1 MIRSKYRTG
10 DKTEALLVSDDVLD
24 LAKRVLSSEEI
35 DHANEITLMIVGSE
49 FLRKKGIATLMKILG
64 TKPYRP
70 LIYAN
75 NELQYLPHWTRD
87 SVRYVC
93 DYIDQ
98 LCKHWA
104 YIYTQR
110 ITSLNGSM
118 GSSLKTIRKKESG
131 NNDVLIDIL
140 EKFNNVFYVPAKHD
154 FSLPEGRK
162 NHRITVKEVV
172 YTVFISVELAKRIK
186 MITNCSEQMECHN
199 GEMAKHSV

>member
-1 MIRSKYRTG
+1 MFRSKYNTG

-24 LAKRVLSSEEI
+24 LAKSILSPEEI
-35 DHANEITLMIVGSE
+35 DHANEITLMIIGRKS
-49 FLRKKGIATLMKILG
+49 LRNSGILELQKILG
-64 TKPYRP
+64 VKPYRP
-70 LIYAN
+70 LYYAHF
-75 NELQYLPHWTRD
+75 ELERLPRWTRS

-110 ITSLNGSM
+110 TSSLNGSM
-118 GSSLKTIRKKESG
+118 GSSLKTIRKKEG
-131 NNDVLIDIL
+131 KNHEGLIDIL

-154 FSLPEGRK
+154 FSLPEGRR

-172 YTVFISVELAKRIK
+172 YTVFISVELARRIK
-186 MITNCSEQMECHN
+186 IITNCSEQMECHN